1 MRILVGT
8 PTYNGQ
14 LTSVYTGALLALQKE
29 LGEAFEWSTTNGTL
43 IGFARNVLASRV
55 LEGGHSHLL
64 FVDSD
69 IEFQPPLI
77 RRMLAFNEPIVAATY
92 PKRMFDMQ
100 RFYEQARVQGDAG
113 SAWARSLHFL
123 GDLEVPHVARDNFYR
138 ATTLPTGLM
147 LIKREALERLRD
159 ALPDLYKPA
168 RGTYYET
175 QGIAHVL
182 QCFDAVYETNGVA
195 YGEDISFCRR
205 WRDLGGELWMTFDDT
220 VGHFGPHLFRP
231 RP

>member
-14 LTSVYTGALLALQKE
+14 LTTHYTGSLLALYKE
-29 LGEAFEWSTTNGTL
+29 FGDAIEWSTTNGTL

-55 LEGGHSHLL
+55 LEGDHSHLL

-69 IEFQPPLI
+69 MEFQPGLI
-77 RRMLAFNEPIVAATY
+77 RRMLAFNEPVVAATY

-100 RFYEQARVQGDAG
+100 RFFEQSRQQGDAG

-123 GDLEVPHVARDNFYR
+123 GDLETPHVARDDFYR

-147 LIKREALERLRD
+147 LIKREALERLRT
-159 ALPDLYKPA
+159 ALPDLYRPA
-168 RGTYYET
+168 RGTYYESQRLT
-175 QGIAHVL
+175 NVL
-182 QCFDAVYETNGVA
+182 QCFESVFDANGVA

-205 WRDLGGELWMTFDDT
+205 WRDIGGELWMTFDDT
-220 VGHFGPHLFRP
+220 VGHFGPVLFRA